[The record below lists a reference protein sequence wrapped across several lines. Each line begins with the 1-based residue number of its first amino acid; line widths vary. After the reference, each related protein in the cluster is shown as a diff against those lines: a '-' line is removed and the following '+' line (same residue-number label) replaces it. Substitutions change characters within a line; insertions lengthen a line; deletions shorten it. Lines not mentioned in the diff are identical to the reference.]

1 MDHNLGLAFRA
12 RKITVGTEM
21 SIQALRN
28 GQVFLMILATD
39 ASDLT
44 KKKVYDKSK
53 TYHVEVIESLSSIEI
68 SQAIGKKDIKVIGI
82 TDKGFSQ
89 LLMNEKRKWLYACTK

>member
-1 MDHNLGLAFRA
+1 MNPNLGLAFRA
-12 RKITVGTEM
+12 RKITVGTDL

-28 GQVFLMILATD
+28 GQLFLILLATD
-39 ASDLT
+39 ASDAT

-53 TYHVEVIESLSSIEI
+53 TYQVEVIESLSSIEI

-82 TDKGFSQ
+82 TDRGFSQ
-89 LLMNEKRKWLYACTK
+89 LLMNEKRT

>member
-1 MDHNLGLAFRA
+1 MNHNLGLAFRA
-12 RKITVGTEM
+12 RKITVGTDL

-28 GQVFLMILATD
+28 GQLYLILLATD

-53 TYHVEVIESLSSIEI
+53 TYQVEVIENLSSIEL
-68 SQAIGKKDIKVIGI
+68 SQAIGKQDIKVIGI
-82 TDKGFSQ
+82 TDRGFSQ
-89 LLMNEKRKWLYACTK
+89 LLMNEKRK